1 MKKLLISLG
10 AVSIFGV
17 CSCSFTLGIS
27 SSNEEKDSSKDS
39 STTSNVSS
47 STLEEDKTQ
56 EELYE
61 EIFNPTSKVEIN
73 LDFTNQAIYKLAK
86 YSSDETKKEM

>member
-1 MKKLLISLG
+1 MKKFLICLG
-10 AVSIFGV
+10 AVAIFGV

-27 SSNEEKDSSKDS
+27 SSNEGKDSSKETT
-39 STTSNVSS
+39 TTSNVSS
-47 STLEEDKTQ
+47 SVLEDDKTQ

-61 EIFNPTSKVEIN
+61 EIFNPTSKIEIT

-86 YSSDETKKEM
+86 YSSDVTKK